1 MWLAGLNYTSR
12 YILNRLTQV
21 IMMPESGHL
30 VITLSRITPT

>member
-1 MWLAGLNYTSR
+1 MWLAGPNYTGR

-30 VITLSRITPT
+30 VVTLYRITPT